1 MRVFLNIMVKSAI
14 KSSYLLPY
22 QKIKFQLNP
31 GAAGKIDI
39 MWLKFR
45 EIGNLDGFQ
54 ILFLRNW

>member
-1 MRVFLNIMVKSAI
+1 MVKSAI
-14 KSSYLLPY
+14 NSSYLLPY

-31 GAAGKIDI
+31 DAAGKIDI

-54 ILFLRNW
+54 ILYLRIGDDRK